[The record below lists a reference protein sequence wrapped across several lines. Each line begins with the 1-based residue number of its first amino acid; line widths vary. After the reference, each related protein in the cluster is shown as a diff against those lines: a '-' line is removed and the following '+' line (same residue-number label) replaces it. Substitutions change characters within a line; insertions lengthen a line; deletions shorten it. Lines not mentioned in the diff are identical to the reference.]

1 MNYIRHIGV
10 LLCAL
15 ISTVMWAQT
24 VSGTVTDEAN
34 IQLPGASILV
44 QNTTRGTTTDFDGK
58 YQIQANEG
66 DTLIFSY
73 VGYTTQLITAGTATT
88 IHVQMTLDNELDE
101 VVVTALG
108 ITKERKALGY
118 YQTTQQ

>member
-1 MNYIRHIGV
+1 
-10 LLCAL
+10 
-15 ISTVMWAQT
+15 MWAQT